1 MSKSGGPK
9 ATKILQG
16 YVWHPIESEVNFAN
30 YLPAVLDPDI
40 HILVDEMPRA
50 PFAFFDDGT
59 LTSSQ
64 KFYQFTVL
72 TVAPMT
78 EEPSRFVPWLAET
91 LQSALEKT
99 PEGVGWQIME
109 DLREIG

>member
-1 MSKSGGPK
+1 MTTRIDRK

-16 YVWHPIESEVNFAN
+16 YLWHPIELEITLTN
-30 YLPAVLDPDI
+30 YVPATLDPDI

-50 PFAFFDDGT
+50 PFVFFDDGT

-64 KFYQFTVL
+64 QFYQFTVL
-72 TVAPMT
+72 TIAPTT
-78 EEPSRFVPWLAET
+78 EEPSRLVPWLAET

-109 DLREIG
+109 DLREVG